1 MIDSHKY
8 GFECDKRH
16 FLWCFTHNISI
27 QYFFTYFYLFI
38 FKMHRHQPIPFIPY
52 LHYLQ
57 LYFVMWCS
65 VRVHLQPTSGEC
77 VGVVMTWW
85 ILFCL
90 YAHSLSND
98 SKPRYILFA
107 SYFASF
113 CGYKFPKISK
123 SRVLNIAENLIV
135 QLNQFVC
142 DDLVILCSFLSVI
155 IVAVIKLES
164 IMSKRSSVQNSSDIG
179 HTSAQISS
187 VSSSPRLKVAKTAS
201 SSSKIAI
208 MDMNSSIG
216 LFCGVVDTITVFSK
230 Q

>member
-1 MIDSHKY
+1 
-8 GFECDKRH
+8 
-16 FLWCFTHNISI
+16 
-27 QYFFTYFYLFI
+27 
-38 FKMHRHQPIPFIPY
+38 MHRHQPIPFIPH

-90 YAHSLSND
+90 YAHS
-98 SKPRYILFA
+98 F
-107 SYFASF
+107 
-113 CGYKFPKISK
+113 GYKFLKISK
-123 SRVLNIAENLIV
+123 SRVLNSAENLIV

-142 DDLVILCSFLSVI
+142 DDLVILCSFLSVT